1 MGRDNTHV
9 SLEVAKRGTQRP
21 RTTTGAAVISKH
33 GTPEEYS
40 GWLQIIFV
48 LFFEL
53 FAMSIW
59 SCVNISQFGVAV
71 SLHILSRPSKKKINR
86 PSSILGRCVSR
97 RPNARSC
104 HPLSI
109 SSSRHVGFKYRVLS
123 LVSLFAVGK

>member
-71 SLHILSRPSKKKINR
+71 SLHILSRPSKKINKQALVDSWTLR
-86 PSSILGRCVSR
+86 F
-97 RPNARSC
+97 
-104 HPLSI
+104 
-109 SSSRHVGFKYRVLS
+109 SSSQRSFMPSIVNLKFK
-123 LVSLFAVGK
+123 ACGI